1 MWVSR
6 GYRVYLRSQAGYCG
20 ARSNVR
26 GRWLPLIGNGATMTL
41 RSAGLAVW
49 AGAGMDSVVYGLGL
63 QGPAGEVAWCG
74 RQGRAF

>member
-1 MWVSR
+1 M
-6 GYRVYLRSQAGYCG
+6 
-20 ARSNVR
+20 R

-41 RSAGLAVW
+41 RRAGLAVW